1 MKKETW
7 DWLAAAAGLMS
18 VFLIFVGWLVY
29 GGGPTVADT
38 PAVILEFFANNYDSV
53 IWSMFFQGLS
63 ALAMIWFMAALVMA
77 MCDAQEQV
85 LAIAAGLS
93 FAVALALGSA
103 ATIMRSGIAFISI
116 GDVSPDTVT
125 VIFYLGSVI
134 DTGQNMI
141 SAGFFLTVAI
151 AILRTQFIPA
161 WWGWLSIAAGL
172 WAVAS
177 TTALNHTG
185 FWSPNQAGFINLVF
199 YVLWVGGT
207 SILLMKRMRKGT
219 ACSRLSAQ

>member
-7 DWLAAAAGLMS
+7 DWLAASAGLMS

-38 PAVILEFFANNYDSV
+38 PAAILEFFANNYDQV
-53 IWSMFFQGLS
+53 IWSMFIQGLS
-63 ALAMIWFMAALVMA
+63 ALAMIWFMAALIIA
-77 MCDAQEQV
+77 MLEAKERV
-85 LAIAAGLS
+85 LTAAAGLS
-93 FAVALALGSA
+93 FAVALTLGSA

-134 DTGQNMI
+134 DTCQNMF

-151 AILRTQFIPA
+151 AILRTQFIPT
-161 WWGWLSIAAGL
+161 WWGWLSIAAGI
-172 WAVAS
+172 WAVAT

-185 FWSPNQAGFINLVF
+185 FWSPNQAGFLNLVF

-207 SILLMKRMRKGT
+207 SIFLMKRLHKIT
-219 ACSRLSAQ
+219 D

>member
-1 MKKETW
+1 MEKETVGPF
-7 DWLAAAAGLMS
+7 AAAAGLMS
-18 VFLIFVGWLVY
+18 VFLIFLGWLVY

-38 PAVILEFFANNYDSV
+38 PAAILEYFANNYDRV

-63 ALAMIWFMAALVMA
+63 ALAMIWFMAALIIA
-77 MCDAQEQV
+77 MRDAQEQL
-85 LAIAAGLS
+85 LAISAGLS

-103 ATIMRSGIAFISI
+103 ATIMRSGIAFISV

-134 DTGQNMI
+134 DTCQNMF
-141 SAGFFLTVAI
+141 SAGFFLTVAV
-151 AILRTQFIPA
+151 AVLRTRFIPA

-172 WAVAS
+172 WAVAT

-185 FWSPNQAGFINLVF
+185 FWSPNQAGFLNLVF

-207 SILLMKRMRKGT
+207 SILLMKRIRKGT
-219 ACSRLSAQ
+219 A

>member
-7 DWLAAAAGLMS
+7 DWLAASAGLMS
-18 VFLIFVGWLVY
+18 VILIFVGWLVY

-38 PAVILEFFANNYDSV
+38 PVAILEFFANNYDQV
-53 IWSMFFQGLS
+53 IWSMFIQGLS
-63 ALAMIWFMAALVMA
+63 ALAMIWFMAALIIA
-77 MCDAQEQV
+77 MLEAQERV
-85 LAIAAGLS
+85 LATAAGLS
-93 FAVALALGSA
+93 FAVALTLGSA

-134 DTGQNMI
+134 DTCQNMF

-161 WWGWLSIAAGL
+161 WWGWLSIAAGI
-172 WAVAS
+172 WAVAT

-185 FWSPNQAGFINLVF
+185 FWSPNQAGFLNLVF

-207 SILLMKRMRKGT
+207 SIFLIKRLHKIT
-219 ACSRLSAQ
+219 D